1 MASQFLSQEHEF
13 HIPVMGTAF
22 TIDTPLKVARFGIS
36 SVVSLCDDELCE
48 EMRQHYS
55 SLFKIDYEAI
65 TEDDDD
71 FRGKRITA
79 YLNLL
84 DRVVN
89 DQIDRIKQ
97 ESFDDSKSDLVMYF
111 NLLPDTSLVK
121 HAYVAMLNEDD
132 ELIKEKLQAEL
143 REMVK
148 PGSIDVNIMTKLDR
162 DTYDKQAQKR
172 DSYYSDAIS
181 ALRGFANST
190 LNASIIFSAGFNRRL
205 FAYLENCADF
215 FPDKQGHIK
224 KRVVLKVSD
233 FRSSLTQGKF
243 LAKKGIWVS
252 EYRIESGL
260 NCGGHAFA
268 TDGYLMGPILEEF
281 RVQKKELVSSLFLIY
296 NETLAKL
303 NKDTLE
309 SMPFVDITV
318 QGGIGTASENRFL
331 IDHYKVKRT
340 GWATP
345 FLLVPDVTLL
355 DDETRMVLLNA
366 EEKDLYLSPVSP
378 LGVPFNTV
386 RNTLSEQQKYERFE
400 NGRPGSPCP
409 KGYLVSN
416 TEFSKKP
423 VCTASI
429 FYQRRKIKELE
440 SLNLDPDI
448 LKESIALVVAKSCL
462 CEDLAAGALLKND
475 ITNKRPLKSAVCPG
489 PNLAYFSRLA
499 SLKDMIG
506 HIYGRLNL
514 LNDKYRPN
522 LFISE
527 LKMYLSY
534 FKTEVSKV
542 SETATSIEL
551 KYIQGFKDN
560 LLDGISYYDELI
572 PKLVNETHKYRDK
585 MTLEL
590 HDLKSDLQDLVA
602 QHSAFFLPV
611 AQTVV

>member
-1 MASQFLSQEHEF
+1 MVSTILSQEHEF

-48 EMRQHYS
+48 EMRRHYS
-55 SLFKIDYEAI
+55 SLFKLTYEAI
-65 TEDDDD
+65 TEDEDD

-84 DRVVN
+84 DHVVN
-89 DQIDRIKQ
+89 DQIARIKQ
-97 ESFDDSKSDLVMYF
+97 ESFDDLKSDLVMYF
-111 NLLPDTSLVK
+111 ELLPDTSPVK
-121 HAYVAMLNEDD
+121 HAYVDMLNEEDS
-132 ELIKEKLQAEL
+132 LIKEKLQAEL
-143 REMVK
+143 RNMVK

-190 LNASIIFSAGFNRRL
+190 LNASIVFSAGFNRRL
-205 FAYLENCADF
+205 FAYLEHCADF
-215 FPDKQGHIK
+215 FPDKQGNIK

-281 RVQKKELVSSLFLIY
+281 KVQKKELVSSLFLIY

-303 NKDTLE
+303 KKDTLE
-309 SMPFVDITV
+309 LMPFVDITV
-318 QGGIGTASENRFL
+318 QGGIGTANENRFL
-331 IDHYKVKRT
+331 IDHYQVKRT

-355 DDETRMVLLNA
+355 DDETRMVLLKA
-366 EEKDLYLSPVSP
+366 EENDLYLSPVSP

-527 LKMYLSY
+527 LKMYVSY
-534 FKTEVSKV
+534 FKTEVAKV
-542 SETATSIEL
+542 SDTATSIEL

-560 LLDGISYYDELI
+560 LLEGISYYDDLI

-585 MTLEL
+585 MTTEL
-590 HDLKSDLQDLVA
+590 HELKSDLQELVA

-611 AQTVV
+611 VQTVV

>member
-1 MASQFLSQEHEF
+1 MASTILSQEHEF

-48 EMRQHYS
+48 EMRRHYS
-55 SLFKIDYEAI
+55 SLFKLTYDAI
-65 TEDDDD
+65 TEDEDD
-71 FRGKRITA
+71 FRAKRITA

-84 DRVVN
+84 DHVVN
-89 DQIDRIKQ
+89 DQIARIKQ
-97 ESFDDSKSDLVMYF
+97 ESFDDLKSDLVMYF
-111 NLLPDTSLVK
+111 ELLPDTSSVK
-121 HAYVAMLNEDD
+121 HAYVDMLNEEDS
-132 ELIKEKLQAEL
+132 LIKEKLQAEL
-143 REMVK
+143 RNMVK

-190 LNASIIFSAGFNRRL
+190 LNASIVFSAGFNRRL
-205 FAYLENCADF
+205 FAYLEHCADF
-215 FPDKQGHIK
+215 FPDKQGNIK

-281 RVQKKELVSSLFLIY
+281 KVQKKELVSSLFLIY
-296 NETLAKL
+296 NATLAKL
-303 NKDTLE
+303 KKDTLE
-309 SMPFVDITV
+309 LMPFVDITV
-318 QGGIGTASENRFL
+318 QGGIGTANENRFL
-331 IDHYKVKRT
+331 IDHYQVKRT

-355 DDETRMVLLNA
+355 DDETRMVLLKA
-366 EEKDLYLSPVSP
+366 EENDLYLSPVSP

-527 LKMYLSY
+527 LKMYVSY
-534 FKTEVSKV
+534 FKTEVAKV
-542 SETATSIEL
+542 SDTATSIEL

-560 LLDGISYYDELI
+560 LLEGISYYDDLI

-585 MTLEL
+585 MTTEL
-590 HDLKSDLQDLVA
+590 HELKADLQELVA

-611 AQTVV
+611 VQTVV

>member
-1 MASQFLSQEHEF
+1 MASELLNQEHEF

-48 EMRQHYS
+48 AMRMHYS
-55 SLFKIDYEAI
+55 KLFQLDYDPISE
-65 TEDDDD
+65 EVDD

-84 DRVVN
+84 DQCVK
-89 DQIDRIKQ
+89 DQINRMKQ
-97 ESFDDSKSDLVMYF
+97 ESFDDVDSDLVTYF
-111 NLLPDTSLVK
+111 ELLPDSSYAKCLYADMIESQDALV
-121 HAYVAMLNEDD
+121 
-132 ELIKEKLQAEL
+132 KEKLQAEL
-143 REMVK
+143 RALIR

-190 LNASIIFSAGFNRRL
+190 LNASIVFSAGFNRRL
-205 FAYLENCADF
+205 FAYLEHCADF
-215 FPDKQGHIK
+215 YPDKNGALK
-224 KRVVLKVSD
+224 KRIVLKVSD

-281 RVQKKELVSSLFLIY
+281 KRQKKALVASLFGIY
-296 NETLAKL
+296 NDTLEKL
-303 NKDTLE
+303 NKLRVD
-309 SMPFVDITV
+309 SIPFVDITV
-318 QGGIGTASENRFL
+318 QGGIGTANENRFL
-331 IDHYKVKRT
+331 IDHYHVKRT

-345 FLLVPDVTLL
+345 FLLASDVTLL
-355 DDETRMVLLNA
+355 DDETRMVLLKA
-366 EEKDLYLSPVSP
+366 DADDLYLSPVSP

-386 RNTLSEQQKYERFE
+386 RHTLSEQQKYERFE
-400 NGRPGSPCP
+400 KGRPGSPCP

-429 FYQRRKIKELE
+429 FYQKRKIEQLK
-440 SLNLDPDI
+440 SLNLDSAS
-448 LKESIALVVAKSCL
+448 LKKSIERVVVKSCL
-462 CEDLAAGALLKND
+462 CEDLAAGALLKHD
-475 ITNKRPLKSAVCPG
+475 ISNKRPLKSAVCPG
-489 PNLAYFSRLA
+489 PNLAYFSRLS
-499 SLKDMIG
+499 SLKEMVG

-514 LNDKYRPN
+514 LNDKYRSN

-527 LKMYLSY
+527 LKMYIAY
-534 FKTEVSKV
+534 FKKEVANV
-542 SETATSIEL
+542 SDSATSIEL
-551 KYIQGFKDN
+551 KYIQSFKDN
-560 LLDGISYYDELI
+560 LLDGISYYDCLI
-572 PKLVNETHKYRDK
+572 PKLVHETHKYRDK
-585 MTLEL
+585 MTDEL
-590 HDLKSDLQDLVA
+590 RELKSDLHDLI
-602 QHSAFFLPV
+602 SSNSSFFLPV
-611 AQTVV
+611 VQTVV